1 MLFANKF
8 RVEDRS
14 KDRINT
20 RVIEWGK
27 RMLYGLSLLLD
38 TETCTI
44 KGSFVS
50 LRICVF
56 LRCICVHAP
65 RARVR
70 DISISLYRM
79 LIALFL
85 LFVFFTRFQM

>member
-1 MLFANKF
+1 ML
-8 RVEDRS
+8 S
-14 KDRINT
+14 
-20 RVIEWGK
+20 
-27 RMLYGLSLLLD
+27 GLSLLLD

-56 LRCICVHAP
+56 LRSICVHAP
-65 RARVR
+65 RARVW

-79 LIALFL
+79 LIAFFCSLSFL
-85 LFVFFTRFQM
+85 RDFKCNKYIEIDRR

>member
-1 MLFANKF
+1 ML
-8 RVEDRS
+8 S
-14 KDRINT
+14 
-20 RVIEWGK
+20 
-27 RMLYGLSLLLD
+27 GLSLLLD

-56 LRCICVHAP
+56 LRSICVHAP
-65 RARVR
+65 RARVW

-79 LIALFL
+79 LLALFL